1 MNNLPQIHDI
11 YVPENVSIFP
21 LAYGWWVILFAIIGF
36 VFLIKFILWS
46 ISTSKKI
53 YALNRLKKITIDEPI
68 NAAIMMSELL
78 RRICAVKYE
87 EAQSLYGQQ
96 WIDFLNSH
104 CSIKL
109 STGAAQLLIYAP
121 FMNKNDSL
129 YGSNVAA
136 ELKSFCKQWI
146 GANL

>member
-21 LAYGWWVILFAIIGF
+21 LAYGWWVILYAIIGF

-53 YALNRLKKITIDEPI
+53 YALNRLKKITTDEPI

-78 RRICAVKYE
+78 RRICTVKYE
-87 EAQSLYGQQ
+87 EAQSLYGQE

-129 YGSNVAA
+129 HGSNVTA